1 MTLREALSSLPR
13 DRQLIVTLDATRSA
27 GELLDN
33 TAALAQQVKGRRIA
47 LRLTNPIAGIEALI
61 AADGCAASITLLSP
75 SLPDQHISPLVD
87 SADCDLLLSDTP
99 PPPDLPVKVAYC
111 SDLDSLPRS
120 PNSQSASP
128 TETEWHLATSGTTG
142 RPKLVSHTLA
152 TLSRTAR
159 PARPRAAPARWGLLY
174 DYTRFAGLQ
183 VVLQALFG
191 GSKLIIPNPTAS
203 LRDRLATLAV
213 QGCTHLSATPTLW
226 RSIAMTPGATE
237 LPLRQVTLGGEI
249 ADTRILS
256 SLKSTY
262 PQARITHIYASTE
275 AGVGFSVKDGEAG
288 FPASYLG
295 SPPAGLAL
303 RLVDGRLQIKNTA
316 IRPTYIG
323 TGDRFGTADGWI
335 DTGDNVERVGDRIH
349 FLGRASGVINVGGN
363 KVHPEE
369 VERLLLS
376 YSEIQSARVFSKSS
390 PIMGALVVADIVPA
404 QSPRDPTAFRAS
416 IKAHLQGQLE
426 PYKIPAILNLVDRLE
441 TTATGKLARGLS
453 S

>member
-1 MTLREALSSLPR
+1 MTLLEALSSLPR
-13 DRQLIVTLDATRSA
+13 DRQLIVTSDATRSA

-33 TAALAQQVKGRRIA
+33 AAALAEQLKGRRIA
-47 LRLTNPIAGIEALI
+47 LRLANPISGIEALI

-75 SLPDQHISPLVD
+75 SLPDQHLSPLVA

-99 PPPDLPVKVAYC
+99 LPPDLPAMVTYC

-120 PNSQSASP
+120 PTSQSAP
-128 TETEWHLATSGTTG
+128 AAETEWHLATSGTTG
-142 RPKLVSHTLA
+142 RPKLVAHTLA

-159 PARPRAAPARWGLLY
+159 PGRPGDTPARWGLLY

-191 GSKLIIPNPTAS
+191 GSKLIIPTPTAS
-203 LRDRLATLAV
+203 LRDRLATLAA

-226 RSIAMTPGATE
+226 RSITMTPGATE

-288 FPASYLG
+288 FPAIYLDA
-295 SPPAGLAL
+295 PPAGLVL

-323 TGDRFGTADGWI
+323 TGDRFGADDGWI

-376 YSEIQSARVFSKSS
+376 HPEIQSARVFSKSS
-390 PIMGALVVADIVPA
+390 PIMGALVVADIVPS
-404 QSPRDPTAFRAS
+404 QSPQDPTAFRAS
-416 IKAHLQGQLE
+416 IKAHLREQVE

-441 TTATGKLARGLS
+441 TTATGKLARGLAS
-453 S
+453 

>member
-1 MTLREALSSLPR
+1 MTLRGALSSLPR
-13 DRQLIVTLDATRSA
+13 DRQMIGTPDAARLAGDLI
-27 GELLDN
+27 DN
-33 TAALAQQVKGRRIA
+33 AAALAEQVKGRRVV
-47 LRLTNPIAGIEALI
+47 LRLADSIAGIETLV

-75 SLPDQHISPLVD
+75 SLSDQHLSPLVA
-87 SADCDLLLSDTP
+87 SADCDLLLSDAP
-99 PPPDLPVKVAYC
+99 PPPDLPAKVSFC
-111 SDLDSLPRS
+111 SELDSLPRS
-120 PNSQSASP
+120 PTSQSAP
-128 TETEWHLATSGTTG
+128 PAETEWNLATSGTTG
-142 RPKLVSHTLA
+142 RPKLVAHTLA

-159 PARPRAAPARWGLLY
+159 PGNPGDTTAHWGLLY
-174 DYTRFAGLQ
+174 DYMRFAGLQ
-183 VVLQALFG
+183 VVLQALIG
-191 GSKLIIPNPTAS
+191 GSELIIPTPTAS
-203 LRDRLATLAV
+203 LRDRLSTLAA

-226 RSIAMTPGATE
+226 RSITMTPGATE

-249 ADTRILS
+249 ADARILS

-288 FPASYLG
+288 FPASYLD

-316 IRPTYIG
+316 IRSTYVG
-323 TGDRFGTADGWI
+323 TDDRFGADDGWI
-335 DTGDNVERVGDRIH
+335 DTGDNVERIGDRIH
-349 FLGRASGVINVGGN
+349 FLGRASGLINVGGN

-376 YSEIQSARVFSKSS
+376 HPEIQSARVFSKAS
-390 PIMGALVVADIVPA
+390 PIMGALVVADIVPTH
-404 QSPRDPTAFRAS
+404 SPQNPAAFRAS
-416 IKAHLQGQLE
+416 IQAHLREQLE
-426 PYKIPAILNLVDRLE
+426 PYKIPAILNLVDHLE